1 MNIVTQQSQSI
12 VSFRNKGEEKF
23 QNVRTRLKSLH
34 ERGLGVL
41 LVKTRQIKTHPA
53 RDRTHTASPF
63 LFKIL
68 RTCALFAIISPVL
81 PISAGNN
88 DPVGAKS
95 AGIAHASVTLAD
107 EWSSFNNQAGL
118 GYIPKPT
125 IGLYFENRF
134 QVKEFSLKAGT
145 FAYPL
150 KPATL
155 ALSYRHFG
163 YSKYHESKVGLGI
176 GRKFTEYFAVGVQ
189 IDYLQTYFAEG
200 YGTYNAVAAEA
211 GLLAKPLKGLR
222 IGFHVY
228 NFTRNNNN
236 SLPEESIPTNV
247 RLGISY
253 EIERKATIL
262 LEAEK
267 ELESNVMIKAGLDL
281 NPVNNLF
288 FRLGFAT
295 QIEQYSVGIGYKLKR
310 ISADIAFSHNAIL
323 GFSPKA
329 GISFEF

>member
-1 MNIVTQQSQSI
+1 MNIVTQQSQRL
-12 VSFRNKGEEKF
+12 VSFGKQSKE
-23 QNVRTRLKSLH
+23 TILKACTCPKSPL
-34 ERGLGVL
+34 ERGRGVFSL
-41 LVKTRQIKTHPA
+41 NTKQLA
-53 RDRTHTASPF
+53 RY
-63 LFKIL
+63 LIYCIL
-68 RTCALFAIISPVL
+68 CTSVL
-81 PISAGNN
+81 PLSAGSN

-95 AGIAHASVTLAD
+95 AGIAHASVTLTD

-118 GYIPKPT
+118 GYIIKPT
-125 IGLYFENRF
+125 IGAYFENRF

-155 ALSYRHFG
+155 SLSYRHFG
-163 YSKYHESKVGLGI
+163 YSKYHESKLGLGI
-176 GRKFTEYFAVGVQ
+176 GRKFTEHFAVGVQ
-189 IDYLQTYFAEG
+189 IDFLQTYFAEG

-211 GLLAKPLKGLR
+211 GLLAKPLKNLC
-222 IGFHVY
+222 IGFHVF

-253 EIERKATIL
+253 EIEDKATIL
-262 LEAEK
+262 LETEK
-267 ELESNVMIKAGLDL
+267 ELESDVMVKAGLEL
-281 NPVNNLF
+281 VPVNNLF

-295 QIEQYSVGIGYKLKR
+295 QIEQYSVGIGYKLKK
-310 ISADIAFSHNAIL
+310 ISANIAFSHNAIL

-329 GISFEF
+329 GISYEF